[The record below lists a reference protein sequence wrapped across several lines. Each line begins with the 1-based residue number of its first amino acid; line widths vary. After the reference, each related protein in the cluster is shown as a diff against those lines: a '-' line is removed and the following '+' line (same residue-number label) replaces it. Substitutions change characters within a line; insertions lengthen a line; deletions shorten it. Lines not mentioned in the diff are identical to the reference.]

1 MPFVLLS
8 REFCV
13 LRARFRLQWTKWTQW
28 TVAAATA
35 VDTDADFF
43 GPKPQAASPK
53 PQAASPKPQA
63 ASPKPQAS
71 NPKPMAYLTPYFRP
85 ASNIFRIFLTGIP
98 SCRE

>member
-43 GPKPQAASPK
+43 GPKPQA
-53 PQAASPKPQA
+53 
-63 ASPKPQAS
+63 S

>member
-53 PQAASPKPQA
+53 PQA
-63 ASPKPQAS
+63 S